1 VTSLTGRSAITIDG
15 VIHYYHIVKSNVT
28 YPLFFA
34 VVMALLLAYRVEF
47 GKGRIKLSNLSASGW
62 VKLRFLQQMDS

>member
-15 VIHYYHIVKSNVT
+15 VIHYYHIVKPDVT

-34 VVMALLLAYRVEF
+34 VVTALLLAYRVGVSLAKAE
-47 GKGRIKLSNLSASGW
+47 SS
-62 VKLRFLQQMDS
+62 